1 MFLVQIKA
9 AYQASSVPAHI
20 GEGNRWGDKK
30 KNGLGR
36 LVHNMRILVAL
47 LVACLAS
54 ASLWASLDRPL
65 DAPDWKGQFKGVS
78 YSPSHIYTEEQ
89 LAAGI
94 APEIIRRDLEQLS
107 GVTKRVRTYTVD
119 RGQDVVPYIAKEFG
133 MKVTLGIWLSGEKT
147 LNEIE
152 ITKAIK
158 AINDN
163 PGVIDRVIVGN
174 ESVMR
179 RELTASELSEY
190 IVRVRKAVT
199 NKKVEVGTAEVWS
212 VWLDYPELAKESAF
226 VGIHLLPYWE
236 GIKSEDGMDYVTER
250 FDMVAKAFPK
260 KKIVIAEAGW
270 PSDGRVKKGSMPSPA
285 MEAFFLRHFLNLATA
300 KNYDYYV
307 IEAFDQ
313 PWKAGPEGAV
323 GAFWGMFDAEGN
335 PKFNFTGHLTSFPDW
350 AEYAGA
356 ATIATF
362 LIGLMVLTLLPV
374 MSLQG
379 YALVAGT
386 ISLVVSGALFIIE
399 ASSLQYVQLN
409 VLWGAAI
416 IIPAALFTAM
426 LLITETAEW
435 ALSLWRAKRQPRIG
449 ATGYIGTPRVSIHL
463 PTHNEPPEMVIQT
476 LNALARLDYP
486 NFEVIILDNNTKDA
500 SLWKP
505 VESHAQALGERF
517 RFYHF
522 DGVKGFKAGALNI
535 ALKLT
540 DQAAEYVAV
549 IDSDYQVSP
558 EWLKTM
564 MPGFADRKV
573 AVVQSPQDYRDADES
588 LFKTFCYEEY
598 ATFFQVGMV
607 ERNEH
612 NAIIQHGTMC
622 IVRRSAMEQVGGW
635 AEWCITEDTELGLRL
650 FEAGYTALYS
660 PLSMGRGLMPDTYD
674 AYKGQRYRWVY
685 GAMQIMKRHA
695 GQLFTGR
702 STLTPAQRY
711 HFVAGWL
718 PWFADAF
725 ALIFGVLSLVWTA
738 LMALAP
744 RHFDVPL
751 AALSAVAL
759 TLFTVKTA
767 KTIML
772 HRAKVGTGFM
782 GAVAAALTG
791 LSLAFT
797 VGRGVLAGI
806 FTSGKPFM
814 VTPKC
819 KDMAG
824 WARALRIAST
834 ECVLLVATLA
844 AIASTAIIGRLDDPA
859 EVVWCMALAVV
870 ALPYAAAVIVAL
882 GSTIQFTRQTATQTD
897 IAPVLQTSKLDL
909 AA

>member
-1 MFLVQIKA
+1 
-9 AYQASSVPAHI
+9 
-20 GEGNRWGDKK
+20 
-30 KNGLGR
+30 
-36 LVHNMRILVAL
+36 MRILVAL

-54 ASLWASLDRPL
+54 ASLWASFDRPL
-65 DAPDWKGQFKGVS
+65 DAPDWRGQFKGVS

-89 LAAGI
+89 LVSGVD
-94 APEIIRRDLEQLS
+94 PEIIRRDLEQLS
-107 GVTKRVRTYTVD
+107 SVTNRVRTYSVD
-119 RGQDVVPYIAKEFG
+119 RGLDVVPYFAKEFG
-133 MKVTLGIWLSGEKT
+133 LKITLGVWLSGDKE

-152 ITKAIK
+152 VAKAIK

-163 PGVIDRVIVGN
+163 PGVVDRVIVGN
-174 ESVMR
+174 EVVMR
-179 RELTASELSEY
+179 GELSAAEVSDY

-212 VWLDYPELAKESAF
+212 VWLEYPELAKESAF

-236 GIKSEDGMDYVTER
+236 GIKSEDGMDYVTSR
-250 FDMVAKAFPK
+250 FEMVQKKFPNK
-260 KKIVIAEAGW
+260 KMVIAEAGW
-270 PSDGRVKKGSMPSPA
+270 PSDGRVKKGSTPSPA
-285 MEAFFLRHFLNLATA
+285 MEAFFLRHFLTLATA

-313 PWKAGPEGAV
+313 PWKGAAGQEGAV
-323 GAFWGMFDAEGN
+323 GAYWGMYDAEGN
-335 PKFNFTGHLTSFPDW
+335 PKFSFTGHLTSFPDW
-350 AEYAGA
+350 ATYAGA

-362 LIGLMVLTLLPV
+362 LIGFMVLMLLPA

-379 YALVAGT
+379 YALVAGA
-386 ISLVVSGALFIIE
+386 ISIVISGALFIVE
-399 ASSLQYVQLN
+399 ASSLRYVQLN
-409 VLWGAAI
+409 ALWGAAI
-416 IIPAALFTAM
+416 IIPAAMFTA
-426 LLITETAEW
+426 LLLVTETAEW
-435 ALSLWRAKRQPRIG
+435 ALSLWRAKRKPRIG
-449 ATGYIGTPRVSIHL
+449 SAGYIGTPRVSIHL

-486 NFEVIILDNNTKDA
+486 NFEVIILDNNTKDS

-505 VESHAQALGERF
+505 VEAHAQTLGERF

-535 ALKLT
+535 AMKLT
-540 DQAAEYVAV
+540 DQAAEFVAV
-549 IDSDYQVSP
+549 IDSDYQVAP

-573 AVVQSPQDYRDADES
+573 AVVQSPQDYRDAGES

-612 NAIIQHGTMC
+612 DAIIQHGTMC

-650 FEAGYTALYS
+650 FEAGYSALYS
-660 PLSMGRGLMPDTYD
+660 PVSMGRGLMPDTYD

-725 ALIFGVLSLVWTA
+725 ALVFGVLSLVWTA
-738 LMALAP
+738 LMAIAP

-751 AALSAVAL
+751 TALSSVAL
-759 TLFTVKTA
+759 TLFVVKTVKTV
-767 KTIML
+767 ML
-772 HRAKVGTGFM
+772 HRAKVGTGYK
-782 GAVAAALTG
+782 GAIAAALTG

-797 VGRGVLAGI
+797 VGRGVLAGV

-819 KDMAG
+819 KNMAG

-834 ECVLLVATLA
+834 EAFFLVATIA
-844 AIASTAIIGRLDDPA
+844 AIASTAIIGQLDDPA
-859 EVVWCMALAVV
+859 EVVWCLALAVL
-870 ALPYAAAVIVAL
+870 AIPYASAVLVAL
-882 GSTIQFTRQTATQTD
+882 GSTIQFSPRSLPQTD
-897 IAPVLQTSKLDL
+897 IAPVLQASKMDL